1 MRVLVVGGGPAG
13 LYFAGLFK
21 RSFPTHAVTLV
32 EQNPCGATYG
42 FGVVFAQAALGYLA
56 EADPASYQ
64 RITAALETWRDLT
77 LVHRDRRLSIDG
89 NGFSGISRLELLR
102 ILERFC
108 SDAGVEIR
116 HGETAT
122 IDGIKGFDLVVGAD
136 GLNSVVQTAGAS
148 VFQPQRETLG
158 NRFVWYGTSRVF
170 ETLTLTFR
178 ESADGHFVAHHYRY
192 APDMSTFI
200 VECDAAT
207 FQSAG
212 FARMTDDESRA
223 YCERIFAPDLDDHV
237 LISNKS
243 EWRRFPVTR
252 VEEWIDGNKVL
263 IGDALRSV
271 HFSIG
276 SGTRLALEDSIAL
289 WRAFLE
295 YPEDVPAALDGFVAA
310 RRPIVDKLL
319 AAAAGSYG
327 WYEDIAQRMQLAPLD
342 LAYDYMTRSGR
353 VNEERLR
360 RIAPRFMRVYDRDRG
375 AGSRMD

>member
-1 MRVLVVGGGPAG
+1 
-13 LYFAGLFK
+13 
-21 RSFPTHAVTLV
+21 
-32 EQNPCGATYG
+32 
-42 FGVVFAQAALGYLA
+42 
-56 EADPASYQ
+56 
-64 RITAALETWRDLT
+64 
-77 LVHRDRRLSIDG
+77 
-89 NGFSGISRLELLR
+89 
-102 ILERFC
+102 
-108 SDAGVEIR
+108 
-116 HGETAT
+116 
-122 IDGIKGFDLVVGAD
+122 
-136 GLNSVVQTAGAS
+136 
-148 VFQPQRETLG
+148 
-158 NRFVWYGTSRVF
+158 
-170 ETLTLTFR
+170 
-178 ESADGHFVAHHYRY
+178 
-192 APDMSTFI
+192 MSTFI

-237 LISNKS
+237 LISNRS

-295 YPEDVPAALDGFVAA
+295 HPEDVPAALDGFVAA

-375 AGSRMD
+375 AVPQFN

>member
-13 LYFAGLFK
+13 LYFADLFK

-32 EQNPCGATYG
+32 EQNAPGATYG
-42 FGVVFAQAALGYLA
+42 FGVVFAETALGYLA
-56 EADPASYQ
+56 EADPTSYQ

-108 SDAGVEIR
+108 GDAGVEIR

-122 IDGIKGFDLVVGAD
+122 IDSIKGFDLVVGAD
-136 GLNSVVQTAGAS
+136 GLNSVVQSAGAS
-148 VFQPQRETLG
+148 VFQPQREMLN
-158 NRFVWYGTSRVF
+158 NRFVWYGVSRVF

-178 ESADGHFVAHHYRY
+178 QNADGHFVAHHYRY
-192 APDMSTFI
+192 APDRSTFI

-207 FQSAG
+207 FQLAG
-212 FARMTDDESRA
+212 FARMTDQQSRA
-223 YCERIFAPDLDDHV
+223 YCERVFAPDLDGHA

-243 EWRRFPVTR
+243 DWRRFPVTR
-252 VEEWIDGNKVL
+252 VEEWVDGNKVL

-295 YPEDVPAALDGFVAA
+295 YPEDVPAALAAFEAA

-327 WYEDIAQRMQLAPLD
+327 WYEDIAQR
-342 LAYDYMTRSGR
+342 
-353 VNEERLR
+353 
-360 RIAPRFMRVYDRDRG
+360 
-375 AGSRMD
+375 

>member
-13 LYFAGLFK
+13 LYFADLFK

-32 EQNPCGATYG
+32 EQNAPGATYG
-42 FGVVFAQAALGYLA
+42 FGVVFAETALGYLA
-56 EADPASYQ
+56 EADPTSYQ

-108 SDAGVEIR
+108 GDAGVEIR

-122 IDGIKGFDLVVGAD
+122 IDSIKGFDLVVGAD
-136 GLNSVVQTAGAS
+136 GLNSVVQSAGAS
-148 VFQPQRETLG
+148 VFQPQREMLN
-158 NRFVWYGTSRVF
+158 NRFVWYGVSRVF

-178 ESADGHFVAHHYRY
+178 QNADGHFVAHHYRY
-192 APDMSTFI
+192 APDRSTFI

-207 FQSAG
+207 FQLAG
-212 FARMTDDESRA
+212 FARMTDQQSRA
-223 YCERIFAPDLDDHV
+223 YCERVFAPDLDGHA

-243 EWRRFPVTR
+243 DWRRFPVTR
-252 VEEWIDGNKVL
+252 VEEWVDGNKVL

-295 YPEDVPAALDGFVAA
+295 YPEDVPAALAAFEAA

-327 WYEDIAQRMQLAPLD
+327 WYEDIAQRMQLSPLD

-360 RIAPRFMRVYDRDRG
+360 RIAPRFMQVYDRDRE
-375 AGSRMD
+375 SDCQID

>member
-13 LYFAGLFK
+13 LYFADLFK

-32 EQNPCGATYG
+32 EQNAPGATYG
-42 FGVVFAQAALGYLA
+42 FGVVFAETALGYLA
-56 EADPASYQ
+56 EADPTSYQ

-108 SDAGVEIR
+108 GDAGVEIR

-122 IDGIKGFDLVVGAD
+122 IDSIKGFDLVVGAD
-136 GLNSVVQTAGAS
+136 GLNSVVQSAGAS
-148 VFQPQRETLG
+148 VFQPQREMLN
-158 NRFVWYGTSRVF
+158 NRFVWYGVSRVF

-178 ESADGHFVAHHYRY
+178 QNADGHFVAHHYRY
-192 APDMSTFI
+192 APDRSTFI

-207 FQSAG
+207 FQLAG
-212 FARMTDDESRA
+212 FARMTDQQSRA
-223 YCERIFAPDLDDHV
+223 YCERVFAPDLDGHA

-243 EWRRFPVTR
+243 DWRRFPVTR
-252 VEEWIDGNKVL
+252 VEEWVDGNKVL

-295 YPEDVPAALDGFVAA
+295 YPEDVPAALAAFEAA

-327 WYEDIAQRMQLAPLD
+327 WYEDIAQRMQLSPLD

-360 RIAPRFMRVYDRDRG
+360 RIAPRFMRVYDRDRES
-375 AGSRMD
+375 GSQID

>member
-13 LYFAGLFK
+13 LYFADLFK

-32 EQNPCGATYG
+32 EQNAPGATYG
-42 FGVVFAQAALGYLA
+42 FGVVFAETALGYLA
-56 EADPASYQ
+56 EADPTSYQ

-108 SDAGVEIR
+108 GDAGVEIR

-122 IDGIKGFDLVVGAD
+122 IDSIKGFDLVVGAD
-136 GLNSVVQTAGAS
+136 GLNSVVQSAGAS
-148 VFQPQRETLG
+148 VFRPQRDTLN
-158 NRFVWYGTSRVF
+158 NRFVWYGVSRMF

-178 ESADGHFVAHHYRY
+178 QNADGHFVAHHYRY
-192 APDMSTFI
+192 APDRSTFI

-207 FQSAG
+207 FQLAG
-212 FARMTDDESRA
+212 FARMTDQQSRA
-223 YCERIFAPDLDDHV
+223 YCERVFAPDLDGHA

-243 EWRRFPVTR
+243 DWRRFPVTR
-252 VEEWIDGNKVL
+252 VEEWVDGNKVL

-295 YPEDVPAALDGFVAA
+295 YPEDVPAALAAFEAA

-327 WYEDIAQRMQLAPLD
+327 WYEDIAQRMQLSPLD

-360 RIAPRFMRVYDRDRG
+360 RIAPRFMQVYDRDRE
-375 AGSRMD
+375 SDSQID

>member
-13 LYFAGLFK
+13 LYFADLFK

-32 EQNPCGATYG
+32 EQNAPGATYG
-42 FGVVFAQAALGYLA
+42 FGVVFAETALGYLA
-56 EADPASYQ
+56 EADPTSYQ

-108 SDAGVEIR
+108 GDAGVEIR

-122 IDGIKGFDLVVGAD
+122 IDSIKGFDLVVGAD
-136 GLNSVVQTAGAS
+136 GLNSVVQSAGAS
-148 VFQPQRETLG
+148 VFQPQREMLN
-158 NRFVWYGTSRVF
+158 NRFVWYGVSRVF

-178 ESADGHFVAHHYRY
+178 QNADGHFVAHHYRY
-192 APDMSTFI
+192 APDRSTFI

-207 FQSAG
+207 FQLAG
-212 FARMTDDESRA
+212 FARMTDQQSRA
-223 YCERIFAPDLDDHV
+223 YCERVFAPDLDGHA

-243 EWRRFPVTR
+243 DWRRFPVTR
-252 VEEWIDGNKVL
+252 VEEWVDGNKVL

-295 YPEDVPAALDGFVAA
+295 YPEDVPAALAAFEAA

-327 WYEDIAQRMQLAPLD
+327 WYEDIAQRMQLSPLD

-360 RIAPRFMRVYDRDRG
+360 RIAPRFMQVYDRDRE
-375 AGSRMD
+375 SDSQID